1 MYKKSFFY
9 RFKTLADFRFRIFLH
24 PSWIA
29 EPYWLGKM
37 SGDYRFSVW
46 TNHYWPSQGVRSSKL
61 FILHRHVSQI
71 KHNHLFGLTIINN
84 DHFVN
89 NVQTILRSQTLNQK
103 AVCIVNSVEME
114 TLLDN
119 ETIENI
125 AITFV
130 DLT

>member
-1 MYKKSFFY
+1 M
-9 RFKTLADFRFRIFLH
+9 
-24 PSWIA
+24 
-29 EPYWLGKM
+29 
-37 SGDYRFSVW
+37 
-46 TNHYWPSQGVRSSKL
+46 
-61 FILHRHVSQI
+61 SQI